1 MRVLV
6 VCFLCL
12 SQTIFGCT
20 GIMLLPDDGSVMTG
34 RTVEFGMPLDLHGA
48 FVPRQIRF
56 QGQAPN
62 GNGLAYTSRYSAV
75 GCFCFSEPVLM
86 DGMNEK
92 GLVAAAFYFPGYA
105 GYAEITASNQ
115 QKALSPVDFPNWIL
129 TQFATVE
136 EVKEGVKDVVIA
148 PTVIEG
154 WGDTPP
160 PFHYI
165 VYDQTGKS
173 IVIEPI
179 DGRLIV
185 HENKIGAFTN
195 SPTFDWHMTNLR
207 NFINL
212 HKVDAPPIE
221 VRGVTFAPFGQGSGM
236 VGLPGDFTPPSR
248 FVRASIFSTV
258 AKPTKGGKDT
268 VNQAFHILN
277 QFDIPVGS
285 VQDKQNG
292 QVHSDYT
299 MMTSVKDPQN
309 LIYYFKSYRDPTI
322 RFLDL
327 KAFDPNGKE
336 IKSAEFEQSATFVDV
351 SAELKPRL

>member
-20 GIMLLPDDGSVMTG
+20 GIMLLPDDGSVITG
-34 RTVEFGMPLDLHGA
+34 RTLEFGTPIKLHGV
-48 FVPRQIRF
+48 FVPKRYRF
-56 QGQAPN
+56 EGQTPE
-62 GNGLAYTSRYSAV
+62 GKGLVYTSKYSAV
-75 GCFCFSEPVLM
+75 GCSCFDNASLV

-92 GLVAAAFYFPGYA
+92 GLVAATFYFPGFA
-105 GYAEITASNQ
+105 GYAQTTASNQ

-154 WGDTPP
+154 WGDASP

-165 VYDQTGKS
+165 VYDRTGKS

-185 HENKIGAFTN
+185 HDNKIGVLTN
-195 SPTFDWHMTNLR
+195 SPTFDWHMMNLR

-212 HKVDAPPIE
+212 QKFNASPID
-221 VRGVTFAPFGQGSGM
+221 VRGVALAPFGQGSGM

-258 AKPTKGGKDT
+258 ATPTAGGKET

-336 IKSAEFEQSATFVDV
+336 IKSADFEQSATFVDV
-351 SAELKPRL
+351 SAELN